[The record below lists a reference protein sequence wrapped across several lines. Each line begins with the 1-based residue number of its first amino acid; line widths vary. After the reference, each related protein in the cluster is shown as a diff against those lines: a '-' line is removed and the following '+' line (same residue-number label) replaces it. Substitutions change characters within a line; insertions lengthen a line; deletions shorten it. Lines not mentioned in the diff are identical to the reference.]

1 MLYALIP
8 SLMVSVLTNHYQI
21 EGEKLAKEL
30 LNKIDL
36 NKLKTPEG
44 EPVKGKSC
52 DDCKASLESPDN
64 LIRNIKEE
72 LSESEDQLLVFVSFS
87 MPDLSLEELSKQAGK
102 FHARLVLRGLHE
114 GSFKKTAEKILE
126 IDKNGLKID
135 IDPELF
141 KEYQIK
147 QVPTFVLIKNGKEV
161 NRLSGNISLEYA
173 KEELEKP

>member
-1 MLYALIP
+1 MISA
-8 SLMVSVLTNHYQI
+8 LTNNYQI

-36 NKLKTPEG
+36 AKLKTPEG
-44 EPVKGKSC
+44 DPIKGEGC
-52 DDCKASLESPDN
+52 NDCKSNFESPEN
-64 LIRNIKEE
+64 LIKNIKEE
-72 LSESEDQLLVFVSFS
+72 LRDTEDQILVFVSFS
-87 MPDLSLEELSKQAGK
+87 MPNLSLKELSKQAGK

-114 GSFKKTAEKILE
+114 GSFKKTAKKILE
-126 IDKNGLKID
+126 IDKNGLQID

-147 QVPTFVLIKNGKEV
+147 QIPTFVLIKNGNEV
-161 NRLSGNISLEYA
+161 SRLSGNVSLEYA